1 MICLS
6 KNEQGADLLAGYLA
20 KTLDGARMAELD
32 RHIRECADCRGLA
45 TVWERLDEFAA
56 PEVTPGF
63 DARLYARMAAGET
76 RRAAWWRRWLWRPV
90 APLAVAAALMA
101 LALFVHVPGTPDAP
115 KQTNKTEIEQVAQA
129 LDDMDLLIPITG
141 SAGEL

>member
-20 KTLDGARMAELD
+20 KTLDAARTAELD
-32 RHIRECADCRGLA
+32 RHMRECADCRGFA
-45 TVWERLDEFAA
+45 AVWERLDEFAA
-56 PEVTPGF
+56 PEVSPGF
-63 DARLYARMAAGET
+63 DARLYARIAAQEARPAG
-76 RRAAWWRRWLWRPV
+76 WRRWLWRPV
-90 APLAVAAALMA
+90 APLAAAAALGAVA
-101 LALFVHVPGTPDAP
+101 LIVRHPLSPDAP
-115 KQTNKTEIEQVAQA
+115 KQTNRSEIEQVAQA